1 MEVKLKSFTSS
12 LKVII
17 WNSGTSGF
25 MIVSTFALIFVMLI
39 SITLMQSQ
47 TTTIR
52 FLSFWCTSAIED
64 LFSELTKK
72 VVKSEEVLINS
83 LIEAVSRSH
92 TKIYKHLTIT
102 LYFSSTVFWD
112 NVNSFLGIRYVVST
126 FPVCLNSFL
135 TSLVYLSHKYT

>member
-1 MEVKLKSFTSS
+1 VLDKKAKQSVFHDIRLKLFTSS

-39 SITLMQSQ
+39 SITLMQGKI
-47 TTTIR
+47 TTIR

-64 LFSELTKK
+64 LFSELTKN

-92 TKIYKHLTIT
+92 TKIYKSLAIII
-102 LYFSSTVFWD
+102 YFSSTVF
-112 NVNSFLGIRYVVST
+112 
-126 FPVCLNSFL
+126 
-135 TSLVYLSHKYT
+135 